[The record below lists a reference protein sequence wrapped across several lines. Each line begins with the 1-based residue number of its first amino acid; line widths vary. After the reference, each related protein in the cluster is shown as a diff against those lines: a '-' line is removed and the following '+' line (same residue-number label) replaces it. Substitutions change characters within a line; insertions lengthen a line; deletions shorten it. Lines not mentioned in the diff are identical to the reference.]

1 MAVNHIFFQQGT
13 NHGSALRS
21 GLNQIENGIERLND
35 LLGTM
40 ALMIDGDGTNAA
52 HFVYMTE
59 KFGFETTAGAK
70 AAWEELNSAM
80 AKLNTD
86 GSVSNVNA
94 ALTQLFNK
102 LR

>member
-1 MAVNHIFFQQGT
+1 MALTHIFFQPGT
-13 NHGSALRS
+13 NYGGPLRA
-21 GLNQIENGIERLND
+21 GLTQIENGIAKLND

-40 ALMIDGDGTNAA
+40 SLMIDGDGTDVA
-52 HFVYMTE
+52 HFAYMTE
-59 KFGFETTAGAK
+59 KFGFESTAGAK

-86 GSVSNVNA
+86 GNVSNVNA